1 MLPCRGTG
9 VRVRHPPAFAARDAM
24 PDHAQPDPAQAAAPL
39 PDPARSDPMRPD
51 LMRFDP
57 PQPASPAEPPLRL
70 CPSAALVERGRAH
83 GFDVLHRG
91 QPVRAFAL
99 RFDGVVRAYL
109 NRCVHVAAELDWI
122 SGEFFDRERRH
133 LICAVHGAL
142 YAPADGRCVAGPGC
156 GGRLTPLAVAES
168 GGWVH
173 WYPSADIRP
182 AAAPGPRSPA

>member
-9 VRVRHPPAFAARDAM
+9 VRVRHPPAFAERDAM
-24 PDHAQPDPAQAAAPL
+24 PDHAQPDPAQTAAPL
-39 PDPARSDPMRPD
+39 PDPARPDPMRS
-51 LMRFDP
+51 DP
-57 PQPASPAEPPLRL
+57 PQPASPAGPPLRL

-122 SGEFFDRERRH
+122 SGEFFDRERHH

-142 YAPADGRCVAGPGC
+142 YTPADGRCVAGPGC

-173 WYPSADIRP
+173 WYPSADICP
-182 AAAPGPRSPA
+182 AAVPGPRSPA

>member
-9 VRVRHPPAFAARDAM
+9 VRVRHPPAFAERDAM
-24 PDHAQPDPAQAAAPL
+24 PDHAQPDPAQTAAPL
-39 PDPARSDPMRPD
+39 PDPARPDPMRS
-51 LMRFDP
+51 DP
-57 PQPASPAEPPLRL
+57 PQPASPAGPPLRL

-173 WYPSADIRP
+173 WYPSADICP